1 MSGVVVRGL
10 TKSYGPV
17 KALRAIDMVV
27 EPGDFAVLLGP
38 SGCGKSTLL
47 SAIAGLDDIDAG
59 SVEIG
64 GVDVTQREPSE
75 RGIAMVF
82 QSYALYP
89 TMTVRRNLSF
99 GLRVRSVPKPEI
111 ERRVAWV
118 SELLQIGGLL
128 DRKPSQLSGGQ
139 RQRVAIGR
147 ALVQQTKV
155 FLLDEPLSNLDAKL
169 RTEMRVE
176 LKRLHRNLAATIIY
190 VTHDQIEAMTLATR
204 IAVMRVGRIEQY
216 GTPDVLYERPATLFV
231 AGFVGSPGMNFLSGS
246 LGRGSM
252 PVVRIEADAI
262 PLDPFAPRLPNAARS
277 SWASAPSTFL
287 SPITRRS
294 GQSSKRKPCS
304 SNRWAPTRLAGSS
317 MGRNASPPAC
327 RRSARE
333 GYRARCV
340 SRSTSARYPCSIRRP
355 SSGLALPSTDY
366 RASWADKSVYG
377 RNVVAL
383 PKSWLPGADRPCP
396 SRCRHDFAIAARRVS
411 SRESRAAP
419 VLPA

>member
-1 MSGVVVRGL
+1 MSSVVVRGL
-10 TKSYGPV
+10 AKSFGPV
-17 KALRAIDMVV
+17 RALRGIDLVV

-59 SVEIG
+59 SIEIG
-64 GVDVTQREPSE
+64 GAEVTQREPSE

-99 GLRVRSVPKPEI
+99 GLRVRSVPKPGI

-118 SELLQIGGLL
+118 SELLQIGGML

-147 ALVQQTKV
+147 ALVQHAKV

-176 LKRLHRNLAATIIY
+176 LKRLHQSLGATIIY

-204 IAVMRVGRIEQY
+204 IAVMRAGMIEQY
-216 GTPDVLYERPATLFV
+216 ATPDVLYEQPATLFV

-246 LGRGSM
+246 IARGPVPVARIETDTIPLDGYPLCSSSDDGREIIFGIRPEHVSLADHGT
-252 PVVRIEADAI
+252 RGALIEADTLFIEPMGADTLGWFQYGSQRI
-262 PLDPFAPRLPNAARS
+262 SARLPPQRARG
-277 SWASAPSTFL
+277 L
-287 SPITRRS
+287 S
-294 GQSSKRKPCS
+294 GKV
-304 SNRWAPTRLAGSS
+304 RLALDIGQ
-317 MGRNASPPAC
+317 
-327 RRSARE
+327 
-333 GYRARCV
+333 V
-340 SRSTSARYPCSIRRP
+340 SLFDPTTEQR
-355 SSGLALPSTDY
+355 L
-366 RASWADKSVYG
+366 
-377 RNVVAL
+377 
-383 PKSWLPGADRPCP
+383 
-396 SRCRHDFAIAARRVS
+396 
-411 SRESRAAP
+411 
-419 VLPA
+419 

>member
-1 MSGVVVRGL
+1 
-10 TKSYGPV
+10 
-17 KALRAIDMVV
+17 
-27 EPGDFAVLLGP
+27 VLLGP

-59 SVEIG
+59 SIEIG
-64 GVDVTQREPSE
+64 GAEVTQREPSE

-118 SELLQIGGLL
+118 SELLQIGGML

-147 ALVQQTKV
+147 ALVQHAKV

-176 LKRLHRNLAATIIY
+176 LKRLHQSLGATIIY

-204 IAVMRVGRIEQY
+204 IAVMRAGMIEQY
-216 GTPDVLYERPATLFV
+216 ATPDVLYEQPATLFV

-246 LGRGSM
+246 IARGPVPVARIETDTIPLDGYPLCSSSDDGREIIFGIRPEHVSLADHGT
-252 PVVRIEADAI
+252 RGALIEADTLFIEPMGADTLGWFQYGSQRI
-262 PLDPFAPRLPNAARS
+262 SARLPPQRARG
-277 SWASAPSTFL
+277 L
-287 SPITRRS
+287 SGKVRLSLDIGQVSLFDPITE
-294 GQSSKRKPCS
+294 Q
-304 SNRWAPTRLAGSS
+304 RL
-317 MGRNASPPAC
+317 
-327 RRSARE
+327 
-333 GYRARCV
+333 
-340 SRSTSARYPCSIRRP
+340 
-355 SSGLALPSTDY
+355 
-366 RASWADKSVYG
+366 
-377 RNVVAL
+377 
-383 PKSWLPGADRPCP
+383 
-396 SRCRHDFAIAARRVS
+396 
-411 SRESRAAP
+411 
-419 VLPA
+419 